1 VAARV
6 EFPTVFIIVAE
17 MDFGITVP
25 QKSHELFRDLLRQK
39 NAKKWP
45 PYGPVAIVIYK
56 WASLPAITRGGAPN
70 PLERVRQ
77 LHCLTQDHRI
87 ADWICAQA
95 GGFFVSNAVAPSR
108 AGKEPGRASTPVRE
122 FAGMLS
128 AIAKAALE
136 ESISDSE
143 AVAIRC
149 GAEAAIDHRAV
160 CAIVRDAEFFAYPQ
174 SRKAALPTRRRAGRT
189 RGVPRRKK

>member
-1 VAARV
+1 
-6 EFPTVFIIVAE
+6 
-17 MDFGITVP
+17 M
-25 QKSHELFRDLLRQK
+25 KSHELFRDLLRQK
-39 NAKKWP
+39 NAKEMAADMGLSP
-45 PYGPVAIVIYK
+45 SLIYK
-56 WASLPAITRGGAPN
+56 WAEPAGDNQSGAPN

-95 GGFFVSNAVAPSR
+95 GGFFVSNAVAP
-108 AGKEPGRASTPVRE
+108 KPGQAKNLGAASNAVVRE

-143 AVAIRC
+143 AVAIR
-149 GAEAAIDHRAV
+149 
-160 CAIVRDAEFFAYPQ
+160 VRWQKLQ
-174 SRKAALPTRRRAGRT
+174 SITEQFVQSCETRNFSRIHNHAKQHLANQ
-189 RGVPRRKK
+189 KKGLDGHEE